1 MKEASA
7 ALEEK
12 TQHQAAVQARL
23 EEENQRLE
31 ERANS
36 QSRQRHRDQDAQAEL
51 QAALRKMTSSSDE
64 LTRQLA
70 DAERSNREL
79 QKGSAELQAKLVV
92 AREEKAAL
100 GQQLQLVREV
110 HQKEVLNLKAAAEG
124 SKTKKEREVQETLEL
139 CRRERDETRAH
150 LSEVKVRTTQESPA
164 FLLCSDGNVHTASEQ
179 SSLSFIQFG
188 LCKTMHFFSLSLHFL
203 PCAHETV
210 CAAVE
215 HPTHIGV

>member
-36 QSRQRHRDQDAQAEL
+36 HNRQRHRDQDAQAEL

-64 LTRQLA
+64 LSKQLA
-70 DAERSNREL
+70 EAERSHREL
-79 QKGSAELQAKLVV
+79 QKGSAELQAKLAV

-100 GQQLQLVREV
+100 SQQLQLEREV
-110 HQKEVLNLKAAAEG
+110 HQKEVLSLKAAVEDG
-124 SKTKKEREVQETLEL
+124 RTKKEREAQETLKL
-139 CRRERDETRAH
+139 CRRERDEIHAH
-150 LSEVKVRTTQESPA
+150 LSEVKVRTA
-164 FLLCSDGNVHTASEQ
+164 
-179 SSLSFIQFG
+179 
-188 LCKTMHFFSLSLHFL
+188 
-203 PCAHETV
+203 
-210 CAAVE
+210 
-215 HPTHIGV
+215 